1 MQTREHIFKNLH
13 MNKYDLIS
21 LVMHSSVDY
30 DNKYVFVQLACKTNF
45 NNLKTLRVNTW
56 GKVYFMN
63 ISHFWIHIHMEIV
76 QLCCLY
82 LSKVAQWHQTYVFP
96 CKFLIIT
103 PYKNRDFFTAV
114 WMTELWK
121 QIRILDVMRHCVTL
135 GYVYLPLSRTMSSNN
150 FPAAHAKEKKK
161 NNINKFL
168 THWLHRIGTFSSKY
182 VLVWTLKLIVVL

>member
-103 PYKNRDFFTAV
+103 PYKYRDFFYSCLNDGIVKTNSN
-114 WMTELWK
+114 
-121 QIRILDVMRHCVTL
+121 IRCYASLCHFRVRIFTIISH
-135 GYVYLPLSRTMSSNN
+135 YV
-150 FPAAHAKEKKK
+150 K
-161 NNINKFL
+161 
-168 THWLHRIGTFSSKY
+168 
-182 VLVWTLKLIVVL
+182 